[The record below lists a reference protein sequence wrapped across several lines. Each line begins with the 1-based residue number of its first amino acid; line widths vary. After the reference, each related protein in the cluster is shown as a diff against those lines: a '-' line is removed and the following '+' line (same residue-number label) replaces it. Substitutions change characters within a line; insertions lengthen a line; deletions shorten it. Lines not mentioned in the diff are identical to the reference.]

1 MSPDRE
7 EGRED
12 TKLIIRTANTES
24 FSGIIGYCTVM
35 SINMRG
41 SSIGHPRVSQ
51 ASSLSVPTIDDSN
64 RRQVDINPIS
74 YIQPVIFFCLDRGHS
89 ERGEILDLRS
99 LTRLERP
106 IILYCKLS

>member
-1 MSPDRE
+1 MSLDRE

-12 TKLIIRTANTES
+12 SKLIIRTANTES
-24 FSGIIGYCTVM
+24 FSGIIGYRTVM

-51 ASSLSVPTIDDSN
+51 ASSLSVPTMDDSN
-64 RRQVDINPIS
+64 RRRVDITPIS

-89 ERGEILDLRS
+89 ESGEILDLRS
-99 LTRLERP
+99 LYKARATYYT
-106 IILYCKLS
+106 IL